1 MVGLTKHRVLT
12 GAVLAAVA
20 ALAACAP
27 KAPPPPPPPPPAPQP
42 FITIP
47 ARPVPP
53 LGVSSTMLVPP
64 RGPDGVRQTV
74 NAHISRA
81 QTTWNF
87 RSAYNVAALNCRK
100 AEHVAILA
108 GYRAFLTKHK
118 RALTDANRAVDN
130 EFRQRYGARFIAP
143 RESYMTQVYNYFANP
158 VTLDAFC
165 DATLAVNAEAQT
177 VSSKD
182 LDLFTANSL
191 PRIEAVFEDLF
202 RSYENYQLAAA
213 DWDMKY
219 GALRPAVAEQPAGIG
234 MGASTGAGGGQVRTQ
249 R

>member
-1 MVGLTKHRVLT
+1 MVGLMKRRVL
-12 GAVLAAVA
+12 GCAVLAAIA
-20 ALAACAP
+20 ALAACSPAP
-27 KAPPPPPPPPPAPQP
+27 PPPAPPPPPPPQP
-42 FITIP
+42 YISIP

-100 AEHVAILA
+100 AEHVAILE
-108 GYRAFLTKHK
+108 GYRAFLNKHK

-130 EFRQRYGARFIAP
+130 EFRQRFGPRFIAP

-165 DATLAVNAEAQT
+165 DATLAVNAEAT
-177 VSSKD
+177 MVSSKD
-182 LDLFTANSL
+182 LDLFTASSL

-219 GALRPAVAEQPAGIG
+219 GALRRVAAEQPADNG
-234 MGASTGAGGGQVRTQ
+234 MGAGGGQVRTQ